1 VPGQRRVLL
10 QVGDTLGHDAVVQH
24 RRRLLRD
31 PPQIVPGAVET
42 PVDHRFEQDLPA
54 RAIGLEVERVV
65 ILNVVSPRSMRR
77 HPQS

>member
-1 VPGQRRVLL
+1 MPGQRRVLL

-31 PPQIVPGAVET
+31 PAEVATGAVET
-42 PVDHRFEQDLPA
+42 PVDHRFEQGLLA
-54 RAIGLEVERVV
+54 RAVGLEVERVV